1 MKTGIFIL
9 IVLLSGCFAGTIYG
23 TLNLIIVEPYLD
35 DAINIENQNLFSSGE
50 EIDGPQFW
58 VEYYEYRSWQKGGQ
72 ILAGAILG
80 TSIGSLFG
88 IVYALSKKSLPSRN
102 NIGKTLILAG
112 LMWFTLFVIPFLKY
126 PANPPTVGD
135 GETVV
140 LRGILYLTLIAISGF
155 LAIGFYQIFKRLKA
169 KNRILPIIGY
179 GVLMSMVFFVMPENP
194 DEISTS
200 MELVNDFRIVAF
212 LTGTVFWFTLA
223 LFLGVFWQKT
233 NPDLSNCLL
242 YTSPSPRD

>member
-1 MKTGIFIL
+1 MKTGLFIV
-9 IVLLSGCFAGTIYG
+9 IVLLSGCFAGIIYG
-23 TLNLIIVEPYLD
+23 VLNLIIVEPYLD
-35 DAINIENQNLFSSGE
+35 SAINIENQNLFSSGE

-169 KNRILPIIGY
+169 KNRILPVIGY
-179 GVLMSMVFFVMPENP
+179 GVLISLVFFIMPENP

-200 MELVNDFRIVAF
+200 MELVNDFRVVAF

-233 NPDLSNCLL
+233 NPDLSN
-242 YTSPSPRD
+242 T

>member
-155 LAIGFYQIFKRLKA
+155 LAIGFYQIFKRLKT
-169 KNRILPIIGY
+169 KNKILPIIGY
-179 GVLMSMVFFVMPENP
+179 GVLISLVFFVMPENP

-200 MELVNDFRIVAF
+200 MELVNGFRVVAF

-233 NPDLSNCLL
+233 NPDLSN
-242 YTSPSPRD
+242 T

>member
-1 MKTGIFIL
+1 MKTGIFVL

-169 KNRILPIIGY
+169 KNKILPIIGY
-179 GVLMSMVFFVMPENP
+179 GVLISLVFFLMPENP

-200 MELVNDFRIVAF
+200 MELVNGFRIVAF

-233 NPDLSNCLL
+233 NPDLSN
-242 YTSPSPRD
+242 T

>member
-140 LRGILYLTLIAISGF
+140 LRGILYLTLIAVSGF

-179 GVLMSMVFFVMPENP
+179 GVLMSLVFFLMPENP

-200 MELVNDFRIVAF
+200 MELVNGFRVVAF

-233 NPDLSNCLL
+233 NPDLSN
-242 YTSPSPRD
+242 T

>member
-1 MKTGIFIL
+1 MKTGLFIV

-23 TLNLIIVEPYLD
+23 GLNLLIVEPYLD

-58 VEYYEYRSWQKGGQ
+58 VEYYEYRTWQKGGEV
-72 ILAGAILG
+72 LAGAILG
-80 TSIGSLFG
+80 TSLGSLFG
-88 IVYALSKKSLPSRN
+88 IVYALSKKSLPSKN

-135 GETVV
+135 EDTVV
-140 LRGILYLTLIAISGF
+140 LRGMLYLALIAISGF
-155 LAIGFYQIFKRLKA
+155 MALGFYQIFKRLKN
-169 KNRILPIIGY
+169 KNKIIPIIGY
-179 GVLMSMVFFVMPENP
+179 AILISLTLFMMPENP

-200 MELVNDFRIVAF
+200 MELINGFRMVAF
-212 LTGTVFWFTLA
+212 LTGTLFWFTLA
-223 LFLGVFWQKT
+223 LFLGIFWQKT
-233 NPDLSNCLL
+233 NPDLSN
-242 YTSPSPRD
+242 T

>member
-1 MKTGIFIL
+1 MKTGIFIV

-23 TLNLIIVEPYLD
+23 ALNLVIVEPYLD
-35 DAINIENQNLFSSGE
+35 EAINIENQNLFSSGE

-58 VEYYEYRSWQKGGQ
+58 VEYYEYRSWQKGGEV
-72 ILAGAILG
+72 LAGAILG

-155 LAIGFYQIFKRLKA
+155 LAIGFYQIFKRIKA

-179 GVLMSMVFFVMPENP
+179 VALISLVFFVMPENP

-200 MELVNDFRIVAF
+200 MELINGFRVVAF

-233 NPDLSNCLL
+233 NPDLSN
-242 YTSPSPRD
+242 T

>member
-1 MKTGIFIL
+1 MKTGIFVL

-35 DAINIENQNLFSSGE
+35 DAINIENQNLFSAGD
-50 EIDGPQFW
+50 EIDGPEFW

-72 ILAGAILG
+72 VLAGAILG

-140 LRGILYLTLIAISGF
+140 LRGILYLALIAISGF

-179 GVLMSMVFFVMPENP
+179 AALISLVFFVMPENP

-200 MELVNDFRIVAF
+200 MELVDGFRVVAF

-223 LFLGVFWQKT
+223 LFLGIFWQKT
-233 NPDLSNCLL
+233 NPDLSS
-242 YTSPSPRD
+242 T

>member
-179 GVLMSMVFFVMPENP
+179 GVLISIVFFVMPENP

-200 MELVNDFRIVAF
+200 MELVNGFRIVAF

-233 NPDLSNCLL
+233 NPDLSN
-242 YTSPSPRD
+242 T

>member
-1 MKTGIFIL
+1 MKTGIFIV

-23 TLNLIIVEPYLD
+23 ALNLVIVEPYLD
-35 DAINIENQNLFSSGE
+35 DAINIENQNLFSAGD

-58 VEYYEYRSWQKGGQ
+58 VEYYEYRSWQKGGEV
-72 ILAGAILG
+72 LAGALLG

-140 LRGILYLTLIAISGF
+140 LRGILYLTLIAVSGF

-179 GVLMSMVFFVMPENP
+179 TALISLVFFVMPENP

-200 MELVNDFRIVAF
+200 MELVNGFRIVAF

-233 NPDLSNCLL
+233 NPDLSS
-242 YTSPSPRD
+242 T

>member
-1 MKTGIFIL
+1 MKTGIFIV

-169 KNRILPIIGY
+169 KNRILPVIGY
-179 GVLMSMVFFVMPENP
+179 GVLISLVFFIMPENP

-200 MELVNDFRIVAF
+200 MELVNGFRAVAF

-233 NPDLSNCLL
+233 NPDLSN
-242 YTSPSPRD
+242 T

>member
-1 MKTGIFIL
+1 MKAGLFIV
-9 IVLLSGCFAGTIYG
+9 IVLLSGCFGGTIYG
-23 TLNLIIVEPYLD
+23 ALNLLIVEPYLD
-35 DAINIENQNLFSSGE
+35 DAINIENQQLFSTGE

-58 VEYYEYRSWQKGGQ
+58 VEYYEYRSWQKGGEV
-72 ILAGAILG
+72 LAGAILG

-88 IVYALSKKSLPSRN
+88 IVYALSKKSLPSGN
-102 NIGKTLILAG
+102 NIGKTVILAG

-155 LAIGFYQIFKRLKA
+155 MAIGFYQIFKRVKA

-179 GVLMSMVFFVMPENP
+179 GILMTLVFFVMPENP

-200 MELVNDFRIVAF
+200 MELVNNFRVVAF
-212 LTGTVFWFTLA
+212 LTGTIFWFTLA

-233 NPDLSNCLL
+233 NPDLSN
-242 YTSPSPRD
+242 T

>member
-1 MKTGIFIL
+1 MKTGLFIV

-23 TLNLIIVEPYLD
+23 GLNLLIVEPYLD

-58 VEYYEYRSWQKGGQ
+58 VEYYEYRTWQKGGEV
-72 ILAGAILG
+72 LAGAILG
-80 TSIGSLFG
+80 TSLGSLFG
-88 IVYALSKKSLPSRN
+88 IVYALSKKSLPSKN

-135 GETVV
+135 EDTVV
-140 LRGILYLTLIAISGF
+140 LRGMLYLALIAISGF
-155 LAIGFYQIFKRLKA
+155 MALGFYQIFKRVKD
-169 KNRILPIIGY
+169 KNKILPVIGY
-179 GVLMSMVFFVMPENP
+179 AVLISLTLFLMPENP

-200 MELVNDFRIVAF
+200 MELINGFRMVAF
-212 LTGTVFWFTLA
+212 LTGTLFWFTLA
-223 LFLGVFWQKT
+223 LFLGIFWQKT
-233 NPDLSNCLL
+233 NPDLSN
-242 YTSPSPRD
+242 T

>member
-169 KNRILPIIGY
+169 KNRILPILGY
-179 GVLMSMVFFVMPENP
+179 GILISIVFFVMPENP

-200 MELVNDFRIVAF
+200 MELINGFRVVAF

-233 NPDLSNCLL
+233 NPDLSN
-242 YTSPSPRD
+242 T

>member
-1 MKTGIFIL
+1 MKTGIFVL

-179 GVLMSMVFFVMPENP
+179 GVLMSLVFFLMPENP

-200 MELVNDFRIVAF
+200 MELVNGFRVGAF

-233 NPDLSNCLL
+233 NPDLSN
-242 YTSPSPRD
+242 T

>member
-1 MKTGIFIL
+1 MKTGIFVL

-80 TSIGSLFG
+80 VSIGSLFG

-169 KNRILPIIGY
+169 KNKILPIIGY
-179 GVLMSMVFFVMPENP
+179 GVLISLVFFLMPENP
-194 DEISTS
+194 DEVSTS
-200 MELVNDFRIVAF
+200 MELINGFRVVAF

-233 NPDLSNCLL
+233 NPDLSS
-242 YTSPSPRD
+242 T

>member
-1 MKTGIFIL
+1 MKTGIFVL

-140 LRGILYLTLIAISGF
+140 LRGILYLALIAISGF
-155 LAIGFYQIFKRLKA
+155 MAIGFYQIFKRVKA

-179 GVLMSMVFFVMPENP
+179 GILMTLVFFVMPENP

-200 MELVNDFRIVAF
+200 MELVNNFRIVAF
-212 LTGTVFWFTLA
+212 LTGTIFWFTLA

-233 NPDLSNCLL
+233 NPDLSN
-242 YTSPSPRD
+242 T

>member
-140 LRGILYLTLIAISGF
+140 LRGILYLTLIAVSGF

-179 GVLMSMVFFVMPENP
+179 GVLISIVFFVMPENP

-200 MELVNDFRIVAF
+200 MELVNGFRVVAF

-233 NPDLSNCLL
+233 NPDLSN
-242 YTSPSPRD
+242 T

>member
-35 DAINIENQNLFSSGE
+35 NAINIENQNLFSSGE

-135 GETVV
+135 GETVI

-179 GVLMSMVFFVMPENP
+179 GVLISIVFFVMPENP

-200 MELVNDFRIVAF
+200 MELVNGFRIVAF

-233 NPDLSNCLL
+233 NPDLSN
-242 YTSPSPRD
+242 T

>member
-1 MKTGIFIL
+1 MKTCLFL
-9 IVLLSGCFAGTIYG
+9 VIVLLSGCFAGTIYG
-23 TLNLIIVEPYLD
+23 TLNLVIVEPYLD
-35 DAINIENQNLFSSGE
+35 DAINIENQYLFSSGE
-50 EIDGPQFW
+50 AIDGPQFW

-72 ILAGAILG
+72 VLAGAILG
-80 TSIGSLFG
+80 ISIGSLFG

-140 LRGILYLTLIAISGF
+140 LRGILYLALIAISGF

-179 GVLMSMVFFVMPENP
+179 TALISLVFFVMPENP

-200 MELVNDFRIVAF
+200 MELVDGFRVVAF

-223 LFLGVFWQKT
+223 LFLGIFWQKT
-233 NPDLSNCLL
+233 NPDLS
-242 YTSPSPRD
+242 TT

>member
-1 MKTGIFIL
+1 MKTGLFL
-9 IVLLSGCFAGTIYG
+9 VIVLLSGCFAGTIYG
-23 TLNLIIVEPYLD
+23 TLNLVIVEPYLD

-135 GETVV
+135 EETVV

-169 KNRILPIIGY
+169 KNRILAIIGY
-179 GVLMSMVFFVMPENP
+179 GVLMSLVFFLMPENP

-200 MELVNDFRIVAF
+200 MELVNGFRVVAF

-233 NPDLSNCLL
+233 NPDLSN
-242 YTSPSPRD
+242 T

>member
-1 MKTGIFIL
+1 MKTGIFVL

-200 MELVNDFRIVAF
+200 MELVNGFRAVAF

-233 NPDLSNCLL
+233 NPDLSN
-242 YTSPSPRD
+242 T

>member
-200 MELVNDFRIVAF
+200 MELVNGFRVVAF

-233 NPDLSNCLL
+233 NPDLSN
-242 YTSPSPRD
+242 T

>member
-1 MKTGIFIL
+1 MKTVFFIV
-9 IVLLSGCFAGTIYG
+9 IVLVSGFAAGIIHG
-23 TLNLIIVEPYLD
+23 AVNLVIVEPYLD
-35 DAINIENQNLFSSGE
+35 DAINIENQKMFTSGE
-50 EIDGPQFW
+50 AYDTPKFW
-58 VEYYEYRSWQKGGQ
+58 VEYYEYRSWQKGGEV
-72 ILAGAILG
+72 LAGAILG
-80 TSIGSLFG
+80 TSIGALFG
-88 IVYALSKKSLPSRN
+88 IVYALSKNSLPSRN

-169 KNRILPIIGY
+169 KNRILPVIGY
-179 GVLMSMVFFVMPENP
+179 GVLISLVFFIMPENP

-200 MELVNDFRIVAF
+200 MELVNGFRAVAF

-233 NPDLSNCLL
+233 NPDLSN
-242 YTSPSPRD
+242 T

>member
-140 LRGILYLTLIAISGF
+140 LRGILYLTLIAVSGF

-179 GVLMSMVFFVMPENP
+179 GVLISLVFFLMPENP

-200 MELVNDFRIVAF
+200 MELVNGFRVVAF

-233 NPDLSNCLL
+233 NPDLSN
-242 YTSPSPRD
+242 T